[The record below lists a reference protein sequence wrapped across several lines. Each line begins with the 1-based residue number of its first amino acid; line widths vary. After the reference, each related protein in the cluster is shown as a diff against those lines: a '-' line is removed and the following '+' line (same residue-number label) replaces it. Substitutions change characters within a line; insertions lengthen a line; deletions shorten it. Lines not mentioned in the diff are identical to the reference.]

1 MKYIS
6 FSRGRFF
13 RGYVRL
19 LWSSHLLFR
28 LPSLEFV
35 NLIDSKVLFWLQTTK
50 KAFTKIIPGHISLM
64 LYCSKRELILSQK
77 YLHFY
82 QPVSPSTP
90 IPTFYGS
97 TLYNFCDVQKACR
110 PRCMASWCQ
119 FTQTNGLFG
128 MVIHDLLERL
138 DQWDPTKGKN
148 WVTLNHLV
156 IGFLW
161 VSTVSTIQKRFPVR
175 CWRCFFHHEAF
186 LEIRE
191 IDFSAVSKFW
201 GDFNSIA
208 CMYPLKDGHIVLCI
222 NIGSVHIT
230 GSYYRVSRWQCSGID
245 MTMGIALSISR
256 HPTNDSGMM
265 WFPKCL
271 GASLTSYAMHGR
283 LPEPHPTP
291 PPKKRAFWQF
301 NIHCRRF
308 FASKENEFE
317 SWILPH
323 PHLQED
329 SYSKYNNLIYSI
341 YK

>member
-156 IGFLW
+156 IGFFVGFYGFYHTEAFPCKVLTMFLSSW
-161 VSTVSTIQKRFPVR
+161 SFFGNSGNRFQCSFQILRGLQFYCVYVSTQGWSHRVVYKYRICT
-175 CWRCFFHHEAF
+175 
-186 LEIRE
+186 
-191 IDFSAVSKFW
+191 
-201 GDFNSIA
+201 
-208 CMYPLKDGHIVLCI
+208 
-222 NIGSVHIT
+222 
-230 GSYYRVSRWQCSGID
+230 YYRV
-245 MTMGIALSISR
+245 L
-256 HPTNDSGMM
+256 
-265 WFPKCL
+265 L
-271 GASLTSYAMHGR
+271 
-283 LPEPHPTP
+283 
-291 PPKKRAFWQF
+291 
-301 NIHCRRF
+301 
-308 FASKENEFE
+308 
-317 SWILPH
+317 
-323 PHLQED
+323 
-329 SYSKYNNLIYSI
+329 
-341 YK
+341 